1 MLYEHEYIYHVHDTC
16 FILLQSMK
24 LYLKKWTSTHK
35 ETSAEENEIP
45 WLTYFVSL
53 LLLFMKYAFSRA
65 YMWK

>member
-1 MLYEHEYIYHVHDTC
+1 
-16 FILLQSMK
+16 MK